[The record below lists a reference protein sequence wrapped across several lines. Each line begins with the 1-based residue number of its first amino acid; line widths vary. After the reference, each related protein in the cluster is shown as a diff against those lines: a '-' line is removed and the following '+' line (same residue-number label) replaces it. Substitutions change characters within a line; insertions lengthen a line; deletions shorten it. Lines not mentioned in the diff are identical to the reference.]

1 MGRYVVRR
9 LLQMLPVVIGTTFLI
24 YVMVWALPGDPFA
37 GKCGQRPCPESYVA
51 AMTEKFNL
59 DQNVFVQ
66 YAVYMSNLV
75 RGDFGETFGGVQVAD
90 ELARVYPTTLKL
102 ALLAVAIEIVIG
114 IIAGVVAGLRKG
126 GFADNLVLVSTLFV
140 ISIPIFVIGY
150 ALQFVLGVEI
160 GLFPV
165 TVSPEARLYELLLPA
180 FVLASTTL
188 AYVAR
193 LMRTNLVENLRAD
206 YVRTA
211 VAKGMPPGRVIGVHT
226 LRNSLIPVIT
236 LIGADFGALLG
247 GAIVTE
253 GIFNING
260 VGGLIFSSI
269 QRMEGA
275 LVTGAVTVLVL
286 IFLLV
291 NLLVDLLYAVLDPRI
306 RYE

>member
-291 NLLVDLLYAVLDPRI
+291 NLLVDLLYAVLVPRI